1 MSLCSYC
8 TLLDLNFCLIIFF
21 LKKFVLKALSVT
33 LADQILK
40 FKQYYNGVKEE
51 EEKEKDFIIR

>member
-1 MSLCSYC
+1 MIGFEFLSNY
-8 TLLDLNFCLIIFF
+8 FF
-21 LKKFVLKALSVT
+21 FKKFVLKALSVT

>member
-8 TLLDLNFCLIIFF
+8 IWLDSNFCLIIFF